1 MMGADKTAD
10 PPYDHTAIIGRICL
24 YLPDKSQ
31 EGDAQASQGSAV
43 PLTKQSD
50 AGRTILPSEE
60 YRSGPFP
67 SEWL

>member
-1 MMGADKTAD
+1 MTGADKTAD

-24 YLPDKSQ
+24 YLPDKPQ
-31 EGDAQASQGSAV
+31 RSAAF
-43 PLTKQSD
+43 LTKQSD